1 MDDEK
6 RETFER
12 FAARVRA
19 GADRIPIKRGGQST
33 TLAKLS
39 EADRRAHIDRWYA
52 DGHDPLPPIDAE
64 GLHAMAPSAQAAR
77 DRGDPLAPRTMAERA
92 SMNAYPVKPEE
103 DPELFYG
110 WVQRALTPGPGFEW
124 AIIEIPRHIVEGLCR
139 PDKAGRKLRQDTREV
154 MTSEII
160 AELASWNLGN
170 RARPTPQCRHR
181 FYTHPRDGR
190 VCVQCGTAEAAVAT

>member
-12 FAARVRA
+12 FAARMRA

-33 TLAKLS
+33 TLSKLS
-39 EADRRAHIDRWYA
+39 ESDRRAHIDRWYS
-52 DGHDPLPPIDAE
+52 DGHDPLP
-64 GLHAMAPSAQAAR
+64 AP
-77 DRGDPLAPRTMAERA
+77 TEAERRA
-92 SMNAYPVKPEE
+92 AMNAYPVKPEQ

-139 PDKAGRKLRQDTREV
+139 PDKAGRKLRRDTREV

-160 AELASWNLGN
+160 AELANWNLGN
-170 RARPTPQCRHR
+170 RTRPQSTCRHR
-181 FYTHPRDGR
+181 FYTHPREGR
-190 VCVQCGTAEAAVAT
+190 VCVQCGTPEVLGG